1 MKKFWVC
8 CFAAL
13 CLTAAGCNGDRPQAE
28 KPPEQEVQAEP
39 PAEPETEATAATDPY
54 AGTWRDSGASSCRME
69 ISCADGGG
77 YTIEISLSQS
87 STENT
92 VWQLT
97 GTYDEDWNGI
107 AYTGAKY
114 EETTS
119 DSGAVQRTPV
129 PEREEISGLIS
140 LEDDGALHWLDDFDH
155 AGDDLRFER
164 EQPVSE
170 AKGAA

>member
-1 MKKFWVC
+1 
-8 CFAAL
+8 
-13 CLTAAGCNGDRPQAE
+13 
-28 KPPEQEVQAEP
+28 
-39 PAEPETEATAATDPY
+39 
-54 AGTWRDSGASSCRME
+54 ME

-77 YTIEISLSQS
+77 YAIEISLSRS

-97 GTYDEDWNGI
+97 GTYDEDWDGI

-114 EETTS
+114 EETAA

-129 PEREEISGLIS
+129 PERGEISGLIS
-140 LEDDGALHWLDDFDH
+140 LEDDGALQWTDDFDH
-155 AGDDLRFER
+155 TGDGLRFER
-164 EQPVSE
+164 EQPVPT